1 MIEKHFWG
9 GPPVCKL
16 FLVSGNMNMEK
27 NKEKKVKKQR
37 YFIEDWLSDDN
48 FKDWL
53 RKDRKDNTKARCI
66 LCNKSIELSSSG
78 RSALTDHAKGA
89 KHNEALKKVKI
100 FFAEPK
106 KTTSSQPLVSSESR
120 ECLIEKQKNWSPVL
134 LNQRLQRQKLSG

>member
-1 MIEKHFWG
+1 MIEKTLLG
-9 GPPVCKL
+9 GSLVCKL

-53 RKDRKDNTKARCI
+53 RKDWEDNTKARCI

-78 RSALTDHAKGA
+78 HSALTDHAKGA
-89 KHNEALKKVKI
+89 KHNEALKKLK
-100 FFAEPK
+100 F
-106 KTTSSQPLVSSESR
+106 SLQN
-120 ECLIEKQKNWSPVL
+120 QK
-134 LNQRLQRQKLSG
+134 RLALPNH